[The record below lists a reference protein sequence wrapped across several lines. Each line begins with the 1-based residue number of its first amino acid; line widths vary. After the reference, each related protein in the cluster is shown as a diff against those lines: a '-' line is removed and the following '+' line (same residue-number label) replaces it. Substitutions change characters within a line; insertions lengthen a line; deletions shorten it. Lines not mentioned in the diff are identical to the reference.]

1 MLQRLVW
8 FVALAVV
15 AGVGVLVWAFNPPVE
30 QPRFEPDLT
39 YTTAGEALKLDLAV
53 PPGDGPFPAVV
64 CLHGGGWVGGDRKQL
79 TRTLGVLSR
88 RGYVAVAPDYRLA
101 PKHRFPA
108 CIDDCKAAVAWLR
121 TNAAKYNVDPKRI
134 GVIGLSAGGHLACMV
149 AVTGGEVQAV
159 CAWSPPCDLTD
170 EKLLTAETVRRNL
183 EPLLDCTPS
192 HKNWQEVYRRASPMS
207 QDVKGAPEMLLIVGS
222 EDKSVPPTTQ
232 AEEFA
237 RKVNRAGGAAR
248 LLVMQGE
255 GHTWEG
261 SNLLKSIDEMLS
273 FLDATLK
280 K

>member
-39 YTTAGEALKLDLAV
+39 YTTAGGEELKLDLAV
-53 PPGDGPFPAVV
+53 PPGDGPFPAVI

-88 RGYVAVAPDYRLA
+88 RGYVAIAPDYRLA

-108 CIDDCKAAVAWLR
+108 CLDDCKAAVAWLR

-134 GVIGLSAGGHLACMV
+134 GVTGLSAGGHLACMV

-159 CAWSPPCDLTD
+159 CAWSPPCDLTSED
-170 EKLLTAETVRRNL
+170 LWTPATLTRNL
-183 EPLLDCTPS
+183 VPLFGCGPKEDL
-192 HKNWQEVYRRASPMS
+192 ERYRKASPLS
-207 QDVKGAPEMLLIVGS
+207 QDVKGAPPMLLIVGS
-222 EDKSVPPTTQ
+222 EDKTVPPTQ

-237 RKVNRAGGAAR
+237 KKVNKAGGAAR